1 MKLVFKNSDLIRP
14 QDLPVLVLAYIGDA
28 VYELV
33 VRQHLI
39 GAGLVKVNRL
49 HSETVKYVNA
59 GAQAKAL
66 HALEG
71 MLTEE
76 EASIV
81 RRGRNAR
88 ASVPRSAG
96 VIEYRFSTAL
106 ECLVGCL
113 YLKGDVERLDQIMKV
128 ALAGI
133 KED

>member
-1 MKLVFKNSDLIRP
+1 MARP
-14 QDLPVLVLAYIGDA
+14 EDLPVLVLAYIGDA

-39 GAGLVKVNRL
+39 GAGLVKVNML

-59 GAQAKAL
+59 GAQSKAL

-88 ASVPRSAG
+88 GPVPRSAG

-113 YLKGDVERLDQIMKV
+113 YLKGNVDRLDEIMAA
-128 ALAGI
+128 ALAAI
-133 KED
+133 RER